1 MSRKRK
7 KKANNQPVVSAP
19 VPSGISAEQWQ
30 HIMANAMVEA
40 EEMKEQ
46 KKREA
51 QEAEIVRWRTVMGHK
66 EFDDD
71 NAAVREIRTFFNAI
85 GCMIRLCSI
94 KRKDIR
100 GDRASFVLLK
110 LFLSLFFFIG
120 KGLSALFGW
129 MFILCGVIMPF
140 AYNLTAVNVFYGF
153 VIAAVGLML
162 LFVSGLFRM
171 AGMEIDDMDDRSYL
185 LGLFA
190 CVTSIVSIVIAIITI

>member
-7 KKANNQPVVSAP
+7 KKANNQPVVSVP

-46 KKREA
+46 KRREA

-71 NAAVREIRTFFNAI
+71 NAAVREIKTFFNAI

-120 KGLSALFGW
+120 RCVSALFGW
-129 MFILCGVIMPF
+129 LFIGVGIFMPF
-140 AYNLTAVNVFYGF
+140 ARNVMAINIFSCF
-153 VIAAVGLML
+153 VFGMIGVML
-162 LFVSGLFRM
+162 LFISGLFRM
-171 AGMEIDDMDDRSYL
+171 ASMEVDDLDDRSYL

-190 CVTSIVSIVIAIITI
+190 CVTSIVSIAIAIITI

>member
-7 KKANNQPVVSAP
+7 KKANNQPVVSVP

-46 KKREA
+46 KRREA

-71 NAAVREIRTFFNAI
+71 NAAVREIKTFFNAI

-100 GDRASFVLLK
+100 GDRASFALLK
-110 LFLSLFFFIG
+110 IFLGLFFLIG
-120 KGLSALFGW
+120 RCVSTLLGWLFVGA
-129 MFILCGVIMPF
+129 GVLMPF
-140 AYNLTAVNVFYGF
+140 AHNIMAINIFSCFVF
-153 VIAAVGLML
+153 GLIGIML
-162 LFVSGLFRM
+162 LFISGLFRM

-190 CVTSIVSIVIAIITI
+190 CVTSIVSIIIALITI

>member
-7 KKANNQPVVSAP
+7 KKTNNQPIISVPA
-19 VPSGISAEQWQ
+19 PSGISADQWQ
-30 HIMANAMVEA
+30 HIIANAMVEA

-51 QEAEIVRWRTVMGHK
+51 QEAELVRWQTVMGYK
-66 EFDDD
+66 EFGDD
-71 NAAVREIRTFFNAI
+71 NAAIREIKTFFNAV

-120 KGLSALFGW
+120 RCVSALFGW
-129 MFILCGVIMPF
+129 LFIGAGILMPF
-140 AYNLTAVNVFYGF
+140 ARNVMAINIFSCFAFGMIG
-153 VIAAVGLML
+153 VML
-162 LFVSGLFRM
+162 LFISGLFRM
-171 AGMEIDDMDDRSYL
+171 ASMEVDDLDDRSYL